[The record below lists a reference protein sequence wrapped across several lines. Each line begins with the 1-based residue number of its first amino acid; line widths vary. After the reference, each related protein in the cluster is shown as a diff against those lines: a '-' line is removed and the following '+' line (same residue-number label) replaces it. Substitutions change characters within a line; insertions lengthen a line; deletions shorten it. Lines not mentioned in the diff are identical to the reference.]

1 MTMSLQ
7 NFEQEEVHIAQIV
20 IHDGYRLP
28 NIIITYLVQF
38 PAL

>member
-1 MTMSLQ
+1 MMDDYVSPKP
-7 NFEQEEVHIAQIV
+7 VAQIV